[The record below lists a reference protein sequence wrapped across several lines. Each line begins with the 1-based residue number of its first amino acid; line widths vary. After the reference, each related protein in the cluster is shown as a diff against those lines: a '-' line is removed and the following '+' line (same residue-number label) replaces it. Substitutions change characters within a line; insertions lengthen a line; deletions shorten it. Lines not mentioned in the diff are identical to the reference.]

1 MTKNIET
8 DDIMINYITR
18 IFEDLKGIRSVF
30 NINDFFD
37 IFFVT
42 ILIYFAIRV
51 LRETKAQQFIK
62 VIVIFLIAFG
72 AAQIFHLNTVLA
84 IMQLIAPVSVTILV
98 VLFQPE
104 LRRVVEQ
111 ASRTKFRNLIPFS
124 QANNEEVETIVKKNI
139 KDVCDSIVILQR
151 QRMGALI
158 VFERDSDLTNVLNTG
173 TIVNAESSPEL
184 ICNIFFNKAPLHD
197 GALLIKDGRLHAA
210 ACILPLTSNSNISSE
225 LGTRHRAAL
234 GMSENSDAVIVVVS
248 EETSA
253 VSVALSGSLKRNLTT
268 AEVENILTKMILPD
282 NGTATQNKSSFW
294 RKSK

>member
-1 MTKNIET
+1 MIE
-8 DDIMINYITR
+8 YITR
-18 IFEDLKGIRSVF
+18 LFEDLKGIQSVF

-42 ILIYFAIRV
+42 ILIYFAIRIV
-51 LRETKAQQFIK
+51 RETKAYQFIR
-62 VIVIFLIAFG
+62 VIVLFLIVYG
-72 AAQIFHLNTVLA
+72 VAQLFHFNTMLA
-84 IMQLIAPVSVTILV
+84 IMELIVPVSVTILV

-104 LRRVVEQ
+104 LRRALEQ
-111 ASRTKFRNLIPFS
+111 ASRTKFSSLIPFS
-124 QANNEEVETIVKKNI
+124 QETDEEMETLIKNNI

-158 VFERDSDLTNVLNTG
+158 VFERESNLTDVLNTG
-173 TIVNAESSPEL
+173 TIVNAQSSPEL

-197 GALLIKDGRLHAA
+197 GALLIKDGCLHAA

-248 EETSA
+248 EETGA
-253 VSVALSGSLKRNLTT
+253 VSVALSGSLKRNLTIV
-268 AEVENILTKMILPD
+268 EVESILTSKILPN